1 VVTGSHYRICKFDY
15 LIRGTDILKGDGRMI
30 NKIGKILLWVVF
42 MVVLVSF
49 GKLTM
54 RAHDQMFD
62 YYEEQA
68 RILIESKEA
77 MERERYEHFQKYGTT
92 EPVVI
97 FHGNTPPSKKK

>member
-1 VVTGSHYRICKFDY
+1 
-15 LIRGTDILKGDGRMI
+15 MI
-30 NKIGKILLWVVF
+30 NKMGKVLLCAVF
-42 MVVLVSF
+42 IICLVLF

-54 RAHDQMFD
+54 RAQDQMFD